1 MRRMEIMN
9 KKTIFKMILLLV
21 ISSIV
26 GALFTLGLLKLNES
40 EFMSI
45 GDQVTK
51 FFMNNTVE
59 LHLGLIIFLYF
70 PALYLYFKG
79 KKAYSQIS
87 NISDEEIDEFEKVG
101 SKSFDLAMLISNV
114 FLILNFMLVG
124 MTFNKTSSNN
134 SIVIFLFMLST
145 IAVSVLAI
153 ITIKYI
159 QKNDNRLK
167 GDPTSFRFDKEFL
180 ESCDEAQVSRIY
192 KAGYRAFQFSKNV
205 SLVFVILTILLKFTF
220 NTGAFPVFVSCMI
233 MLIQVTSYNYY
244 AMKKE

>member
-1 MRRMEIMN
+1 MN

-21 ISSIV
+21 ISSIF

-45 GDQVTK
+45 GGQVGK
-51 FFMNNTVE
+51 FFINNTIE
-59 LHLGLIIFLYF
+59 LHLGLIIFLYL
-70 PALYLYFKG
+70 PAVYLYFKG
-79 KKAYSQIS
+79 KKFYSQIS
-87 NISDEEIDEFEKVG
+87 NISDEEIYEFEKVG

-114 FLILNFMLVG
+114 FLILNFMLFG
-124 MTFNKTSSNN
+124 MTFNKTSSNH
-134 SIVIFLFMLST
+134 SIVIFLFMFST
-145 IAVSVLAI
+145 IAVSVLTI

-192 KAGYRAFQFSKNV
+192 KSGYRAFQFSKNV
-205 SLVFVILTILLKFTF
+205 SLGFVVLTILLNLTF
-220 NTGAFPVFVSCMI
+220 NTGTFPVFLSCMI

-244 AMKKE
+244 TMKKE

>member
-1 MRRMEIMN
+1 MN
-9 KKTIFKMILLLV
+9 KKTIFKIIILLAV
-21 ISSIV
+21 GSIF

-45 GDQVTK
+45 GDQVAK
-51 FFMNNTVE
+51 FFINNTSE
-59 LHLGLIIFLYF
+59 LHVGLIICIYF
-70 PALYLYFKG
+70 PAVYLYFKG
-79 KKAYSQIS
+79 KKFYSQLS
-87 NISDEEIDEFEKVG
+87 NKSDEEFDEFEKVG

-114 FLILNFMLVG
+114 FLILNFMLFG
-124 MTFNKTSSNN
+124 MTFNNTNSNQL
-134 SIVIFLFMLST
+134 IVTCLFMFST
-145 IAVSVLAI
+145 IAVSVLNI

-192 KAGYRAFQFSKNV
+192 KSGYRAFQFSKNV
-205 SLVFVILTILLKFTF
+205 SLVFVILTILLNFTF
-220 NTGAFPVFVSCMI
+220 NTGAFPVFVTCMI

-244 AMKKE
+244 AMKNEK